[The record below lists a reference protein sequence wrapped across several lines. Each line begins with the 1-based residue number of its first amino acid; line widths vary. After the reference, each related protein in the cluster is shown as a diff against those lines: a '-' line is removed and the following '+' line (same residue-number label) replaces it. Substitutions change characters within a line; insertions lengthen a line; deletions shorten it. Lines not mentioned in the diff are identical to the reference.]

1 MLPLQCPKTCQPNED
16 GSKYSDHV
24 LSTADWDIIR
34 EFTGTLWPVY
44 KVVNILQGEDYPTLP
59 LLYPCMG
66 KLLKEL
72 HSGSPVV
79 LQDDI
84 GDPDLYV
91 IKPKQI
97 SKQVRDARL
106 DLYQD
111 LKARFYSSSE
121 AAKVKESDMLCAG
134 VASLLDPRC
143 PPLGPSLLKFTVQ
156 YTYDIDF
163 CV

>member
-1 MLPLQCPKTCQPNED
+1 
-16 GSKYSDHV
+16 
-24 LSTADWDIIR
+24 
-34 EFTGTLWPVY
+34 
-44 KVVNILQGEDYPTLP
+44 
-59 LLYPCMG
+59 MG

-72 HSGSPVV
+72 DSGSPVA

-91 IKPKQI
+91 IKPVDI
-97 SKQVRDARL
+97 SVPVREARQTL
-106 DLYQD
+106 RKELE
-111 LKARFYSSSE
+111 ARFYFSPE
-121 AAKVKESDMLCAG
+121 NTNKIKYDDMICAG